1 MCEKQRIL
9 KTLSDL
15 YDGSPW
21 TDLSILGVV
30 GDLTAEQASAKPIA
44 QMHSVWEY
52 LNHII
57 YWRMMLARIMSGQ
70 AGRQEGDVADFEQ
83 IGDTSEAAWRETLSR
98 LERCQETF
106 MGVVS
111 KVCDGKLDALD
122 QSFRATYYEL
132 IQGTVQHD
140 AYHLG
145 QAMIVKKIVAS
156 AGRII
161 V

>member
-1 MCEKQRIL
+1 MGEKQRIL
-9 KTLSDL
+9 KMLSDL

-30 GDLTAEQASAKPIA
+30 GDLTAAQASAKPIA

-57 YWRMMLARIMSGQ
+57 YWRTVIARILSGQ
-70 AGRQEGDVADFEQ
+70 AGRQDGDAADFEQ
-83 IGDTSEAAWRETLSR
+83 IPDTSETAWRETLSR
-98 LERCQETF
+98 LERCQETLV
-106 MGVVS
+106 GVVS
-111 KVCDGKLDALD
+111 KVCDGKLDAFD
-122 QSFRATYYEL
+122 QNFKATYYEL
-132 IQGTVQHD
+132 IQGVVQHD